1 MAIHPAIPE
10 TYAFPD
16 VPFMY
21 QPLAIHAP
29 PDVEQQVSPQTCQP
43 EQGSAEPEHMMGPS
57 AWKPS
62 TLLLTPILPTAG
74 GDAAAP
80 AIGGDAAAPK
90 KIMGPSAW
98 KPLSD
103 YPEPPPLPAKF
114 KELMWQ
120 AYSVHPKIDFHAAF
134 I

>member
-1 MAIHPAIPE
+1 MASPVTAIGI
-10 TYAFPD
+10 TS
-16 VPFMY
+16 M
-21 QPLAIHAP
+21 
-29 PDVEQQVSPQTCQP
+29 
-43 EQGSAEPEHMMGPS
+43 
-57 AWKPS
+57 
-62 TLLLTPILPTAG
+62 TAARVAR

-120 AYSVHPKIDFHAAF
+120 AYSVHPKSDFHAAF

>member
-1 MAIHPAIPE
+1 M
-10 TYAFPD
+10 
-16 VPFMY
+16 
-21 QPLAIHAP
+21 
-29 PDVEQQVSPQTCQP
+29 
-43 EQGSAEPEHMMGPS
+43 
-57 AWKPS
+57 
-62 TLLLTPILPTAG
+62 AG

-120 AYSVHPKIDFHAAF
+120 AYSVNPKIDFHAAF